1 MMTAVIRMND
11 AARLI
16 VEAVVVTVALS
27 TVGAAALFAFVQ
39 SRRSSPDAIGEL
51 VASNNELSRR
61 VRSLEQN
68 RERDHA
74 AFLRIQLR
82 VAELEI
88 GVQVLIAQI
97 RRLGE
102 TPEYVPSTTPPPVED
117 VNEAID
123 ERAVQRS
130 IDALFS
136 VEEIDDLAFRVGID
150 VDDIEGRVG
159 STRSRSLVQLARRR
173 GLLPELIR
181 VARQLRPEG
190 DI

>member
-1 MMTAVIRMND
+1 MNES
-11 AARLI
+11 ARLV
-16 VEAVVVTVALS
+16 VEAVIVTVALS
-27 TVGAAALFAFVQ
+27 AIGAGALFAFVQ
-39 SRRSSPDAIGEL
+39 SRRQSPDAIGEL

-97 RRLGE
+97 KRLGG
-102 TPEYVPSTTPPPVED
+102 TPEYIPSAAPPPVESVND
-117 VNEAID
+117 VLD

-136 VEEIDDLAFRVGID
+136 VEEIDDLAFRLGLDVG
-150 VDDIEGRVG
+150 DIEGRVS
-159 STRSRSLVQLARRR
+159 STRSRSLVQHARRR
-173 GLLPELIR
+173 GLLPELIQI
-181 VARQLRPEG
+181 ARQLRPEG

>member
-1 MMTAVIRMND
+1 MTAVIPMSD
-11 AARLI
+11 TARLI
-16 VEAVVVTVALS
+16 IEAIVVTVALS
-27 TVGAAALFAFVQ
+27 TVGAAALYAFVQ
-39 SRRSSPDAIGEL
+39 SRRQSPDAIGEL

-97 RRLGE
+97 KRMGA
-102 TPEYVPSTTPPPVED
+102 TPEYVPSSEPPPVDAVND
-117 VNEAID
+117 VID

-136 VEEIDDLAFRVGID
+136 VEEIDDLAFRIGID
-150 VDDIEGRVG
+150 TDEIEGRVS
-159 STRSRSLVQLARRR
+159 STRSRSLVQHAKRR